1 MIQAHYIEVRS
12 QKLPG
17 EPATT
22 IIREVDA
29 RNGKGRKTIRVLRGD
44 RVVSSVSESLTPAD
58 NACVQKRKFAP
69 GLYRGTE
76 SKTMKNMGPTK
87 RKATKKAATKKAA
100 KKATK
105 KATKK
110 TK

>member
-1 MIQAHYIEVRS
+1 MIQAHYVEVRS

-22 IIREVDA
+22 IIREVNA
-29 RNGKGRKTIRVLRGD
+29 KNGKGRKTIRVLRGN

-87 RKATKKAATKKAA
+87 ATKKATKKAA
-100 KKATK
+100 KKAK
-105 KATKK
+105 
-110 TK
+110 